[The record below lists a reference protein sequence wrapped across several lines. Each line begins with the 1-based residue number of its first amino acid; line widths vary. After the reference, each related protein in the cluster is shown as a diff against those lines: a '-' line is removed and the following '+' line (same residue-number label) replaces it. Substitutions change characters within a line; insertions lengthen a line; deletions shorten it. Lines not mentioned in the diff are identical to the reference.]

1 MQTTTSTQNLEAI
14 ALQRLSEENFIDS
27 DVVFDYS
34 RGLFTGFLQ
43 ITSTIS
49 IDFTDSQF
57 CLADEGEKIAD
68 VSKEL
73 EKAYEI
79 YLDANYRYVDASEAD
94 YEFADMKNKFQREN

>member
-1 MQTTTSTQNLEAI
+1 MQTITSPQNIEAI

-49 IDFTDSQF
+49 VDFTDSNF
-57 CLADEGEKIAD
+57 CFADEGEKVAD
-68 VSKEL
+68 VSKEI
-73 EKAYEI
+73 EKCYLAF
-79 YLDANYRYVDASEAD
+79 LDANYRYVDASEID
-94 YEFADMKNKFQREN
+94 YEFADFRNKFQREN

>member
-1 MQTTTSTQNLEAI
+1 MQTTVSTQNLEAI

-49 IDFTDSQF
+49 IDFTDSKF

-68 VSKEL
+68 VSKEV
-73 EKAYEI
+73 ERAYEN
-79 YLDANYRYVDASEAD
+79 YLDAHYRYVDASEVD
-94 YEFADMKNKFQREN
+94 YEFADMRNKFQREN